1 MNKETINFIN
11 NIDFESNAVV
21 YEKIVSLFEE
31 NQGLKNENTYYK
43 YHIKLLDQ
51 QVSFLKSQLEQT
63 NKVLDTFITLKN
75 KYINIIDKARNKLT
89 TMFDNGDDNKILD
102 DLLELGEILGVK

>member
-51 QVSFLKSQLEQT
+51 QISFLKSQLEQT
-63 NKVLDTFITLKN
+63 NKVLDTAITLKN
-75 KYINIIDKARNKLT
+75 KYISIIDKAIDYIQET
-89 TMFDNGDDNKILD
+89 DCCTWDNSSHE
-102 DLLELGEILGVK
+102 DLLDILKEVE

>member
-1 MNKETINFIN
+1 MSDPRKDGPIAIELWNLQKQISDLAKENK
-11 NIDFESNAVV
+11 D
-21 YEKIVSLFEE
+21 
-31 NQGLKNENTYYK
+31 LKNENTYYK

-51 QVSFLKSQLEQT
+51 QISFLKSQLEQT
-63 NKVLDTFITLKN
+63 NKVLDTAITLKN